1 MRAPFASHMV
11 SRKNRLNE
19 LREQAATL
27 EGRTGRKIS
36 RNKSTKGVEI
46 AGTKFDPRRDPS
58 KVSRYNTRQLESY
71 VKSLQ
76 TFNGRSTQFEAGVR
90 GAPLPRF
97 GKYGWQNY
105 KAGENAVRAQAA
117 KVMEPVQDVRLPGPG
132 STPKNIREG
141 DETIS
146 QRAAKIRG
154 KHPTV
159 TNQGYLP
166 PERQPKNI
174 KDADSLAKLTKANA
188 KRMTK
193 TFQAKEHKRARE
205 ELKQMVAVF
214 QDDDLTN
221 NIASLTK
228 GQFDMLWNFTKFAD
242 ALSLT
247 YHHIQSKGK
256 RKQDLPQ
263 EMIDNQVNQAKT
275 LVEWVKKFKI

>member
-27 EGRTGRKIS
+27 ESRAARKIS
-36 RNKSTKGVEI
+36 RNKSTKGVI
-46 AGTKFDPRRDPS
+46 IDGTPSDPRRNPA
-58 KVSRYNTRQLESY
+58 KVGRYNTRQLESY

-76 TFNGRSTQFEAGVR
+76 TFNSRSTQFEAGVR
-90 GAPLPRF
+90 GAPLPRQQ
-97 GKYGWQNY
+97 WQKY

-141 DETIS
+141 DETIA

-214 QDDDLTN
+214 QDDVLTN